1 MKRIAQ
7 RTQFFPVMI
16 AAVLGLATI
25 ALSSTAEAGRHRN
38 YYTSTSTSTS
48 TSTTTSTLTIS
59 GTPAAAVVVGAGYS
73 FTPTV
78 AASASM
84 VSYSI
89 SGKPTWAAIN
99 LATGTLSGTPP
110 STAVGTYSNITLSV
124 SDGTKT
130 ATLAPFSITVQAAPV
145 TTAAPVVTNTA
156 PVISGTAPA
165 SVLAGSAYSFQPTA
179 SDANGDVLTF
189 SIANAPSWAAFS
201 TSTGRLTGTPSAAQV
216 GTYSAMVITVSDGK
230 TATSLP
236 AFGVTVNA
244 VVLGSAT
251 LSWTPPTQNTDGS
264 ALADLSGYNV
274 YYGTSSTTMTNKVAL
289 TNPGLTS
296 YLVGNL
302 GSGTYYFAI
311 TAYSST
317 GAESA
322 MSSVGS
328 KTVL

>member
-1 MKRIAQ
+1 MKGITQRI
-7 RTQFFPVMI
+7 QFLPVMI
-16 AAVLGLATI
+16 AAVLGLAT
-25 ALSSTAEAGRHRN
+25 LTLPQTAEAGRRHT
-38 YYTSTSTSTS
+38 YS
-48 TSTTTSTLTIS
+48 TSTLTIS
-59 GTPAAAVVVGAGYS
+59 GTPAASVVVGATYS

-78 AASASM
+78 VSSASM
-84 VSYSI
+84 VSYSF
-89 SGKPTWAAIN
+89 SGVPAWATKSI
-99 LATGTLSGTPP
+99 ATGTISGTPT
-110 STAVGTYSNITLSV
+110 SAAVGTYSNIIISV
-124 SDGTKT
+124 SDGTKKVS
-130 ATLAPFSITVQAAPV
+130 LAPFSITVQAAPV

-156 PVISGTAPA
+156 PVITGTAPS

-179 SDANGDVLTF
+179 SDANGDALTF

-201 TSTGRLTGTPSAAQV
+201 TSTGRITGTPSAAQV
-216 GTYSAMVITVSDGK
+216 GTYSAIVVTVSDGK
-230 TATSLP
+230 TTTSLP
-236 AFGVTVNA
+236 AFSVTVNA

-251 LSWTPPTQNTDGS
+251 LSWTPPTQNSDGS
-264 ALADLSGYNV
+264 ALVDLSGYNV
-274 YYGTSSTTMTNKVAL
+274 YYGTSSTTMTNKVAI